1 MEIKNIIIAFI
12 VFIIISGVL
21 GIMIGIVNILFYV
34 KNDDTEEVIYKMLP
48 GYNCGACGKAGCLA
62 LAKDILKNKEEV
74 YKCKPIKKE
83 DRDKI
88 LNYIDKL

>member
-34 KNDDTEEVIYKMLP
+34 KKDNTEEVIYKMLP

-62 LAKDILKNKEEV
+62 LAKDILKNKEEI

-88 LNYIDKL
+88 LDYINKL